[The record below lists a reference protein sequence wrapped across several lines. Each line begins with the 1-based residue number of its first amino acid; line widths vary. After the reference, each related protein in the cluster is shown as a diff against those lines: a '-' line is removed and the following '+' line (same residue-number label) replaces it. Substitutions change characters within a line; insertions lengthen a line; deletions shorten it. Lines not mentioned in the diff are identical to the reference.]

1 MFAYISEAIMSVVV
15 LVVLLGTVAGVF
27 YAVRPK

>member
-15 LVVLLGTVAGVF
+15 LVVLLGIVGGIF
-27 YAVRPK
+27 WAVRPK